1 MKYLLNITSHRPFLF
16 LFVICYCV
24 SGFSQGVNVPIQLR
38 CDLLLQTDYQSMH
51 GFAVPTEWKA
61 AMSGKHECVRILTKT
76 PSFGWNIPCCE
87 SGVTMQTA
95 YQIIV
100 ASTEAKLKENK
111 GDVWDSGKVES
122 IQSSGIIYDGKPL
135 VGNHLYFWKVKIWD
149 EKQTESSYSD
159 VAVFLTDKEL
169 QKHAT
174 ARYPL
179 QKQQEMPVYIRNV
192 KNKTLVA
199 DFGKAAFCGQ
209 LYLTLTS
216 DNGQDTVLVH
226 TGEAMTS
233 EGCVNRKP
241 GGNIRYGRYRIP
253 LRPGTHTYQIQF
265 RHSGGGIK
273 MPDYIGEVVPF
284 RYVELENYQ
293 GSADKTLLVRNAVY
307 YPYKDEASYFECSDS
322 ILNQVWELC
331 KYSVKATSFTG
342 QFIDG
347 DRERLPY
354 EGDNYI
360 GQLTAYCVDD
370 EYNLPR
376 YSHEYSI
383 THPTWPTE
391 WIQISVMTAW
401 LDYLYTG
408 DLRSIRYYYDDLKAK
423 CLMDFETENGLIIVS
438 GTEKQKNPQIMAKIH
453 HKKSIKDIIDW
464 PVTERDGYVVDN
476 ACKSVINAYYYRDLI
491 LMSKMAKALNN
502 EEDELFYRKKAAQV
516 KKSFQRLF
524 WDRKNKRYRDS
535 DNTEHASLHANIFPL
550 AFGLMDEK
558 DKVPVMKYIRSKGM
572 ACSVYAA
579 QFLLEAV
586 YSAEDGNYG
595 LSLMNSTDDRSW
607 YNMIREGSTVS
618 MEAWGNK
625 YKGNQDWNHIWG
637 AAPGNIIMRE
647 LIGVKPV
654 SPGWNKFQIKPQLGE
669 LKWAK
674 AKVPT
679 IKGAVTVEYN
689 QTGETFLMRVK
700 VPGNTE
706 AEVILPAKKDINKV
720 NINGQLVK
728 TTIKGGKVFL
738 PVLRGGVYR
747 IVLN

>member
-1 MKYLLNITSHRPFLF
+1 M
-16 LFVICYCV
+16 
-24 SGFSQGVNVPIQLR
+24 
-38 CDLLLQTDYQSMH
+38 
-51 GFAVPTEWKA
+51 
-61 AMSGKHECVRILTKT
+61 
-76 PSFGWNIPCCE
+76 
-87 SGVTMQTA
+87 
-95 YQIIV
+95 
-100 ASTEAKLKENK
+100 
-111 GDVWDSGKVES
+111 
-122 IQSSGIIYDGKPL
+122 
-135 VGNHLYFWKVKIWD
+135 
-149 EKQTESSYSD
+149 
-159 VAVFLTDKEL
+159 
-169 QKHAT
+169 
-174 ARYPL
+174 
-179 QKQQEMPVYIRNV
+179 
-192 KNKTLVA
+192 
-199 DFGKAAFCGQ
+199 
-209 LYLTLTS
+209 
-216 DNGQDTVLVH
+216 
-226 TGEAMTS
+226 
-233 EGCVNRKP
+233 
-241 GGNIRYGRYRIP
+241 
-253 LRPGTHTYQIQF
+253 
-265 RHSGGGIK
+265 
-273 MPDYIGEVVPF
+273 
-284 RYVELENYQ
+284 
-293 GSADKTLLVRNAVY
+293 
-307 YPYKDEASYFECSDS
+307 
-322 ILNQVWELC
+322 
-331 KYSVKATSFTG
+331 
-342 QFIDG
+342 
-347 DRERLPY
+347 
-354 EGDNYI
+354 
-360 GQLTAYCVDD
+360 
-370 EYNLPR
+370 PR

-423 CLMDFETENGLIIVS
+423 CLMDFETENGLIVVS

-464 PVTERDGYVVDN
+464 PVTERDGFVVDN
-476 ACKSVINAYYYRDLI
+476 ACKSVINAYYYRDLV
-491 LMSKMAKALNN
+491 LMSKMARALGN
-502 EEDELFYRKKAAQV
+502 EEDELFYRKKAARV

-550 AFGLMDEK
+550 AFGLVDEK
-558 DKVPVMKYIRSKGM
+558 DKAPVMKYIRSKGM

-586 YSAEDGNYG
+586 YGAEDGNYG
-595 LSLMNSTDDRSW
+595 LSLMHSTDDRSW

-689 QTGETFLMRVK
+689 QTGETFLMKVR

-706 AEVILPAKKDINKV
+706 AEVILLAKKDINKV
-720 NINGQLVK
+720 NVNGQLVK
-728 TTIKGGKVFL
+728 TILKDGKVFL
-738 PVLRGGVYR
+738 PVLRSGVYH